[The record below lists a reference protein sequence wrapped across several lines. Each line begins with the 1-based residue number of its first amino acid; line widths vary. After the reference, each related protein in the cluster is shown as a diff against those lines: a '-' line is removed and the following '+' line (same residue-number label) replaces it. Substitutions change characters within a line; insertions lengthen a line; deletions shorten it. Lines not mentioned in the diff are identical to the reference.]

1 VDQPQLVRT
10 GVYEQIRADILCCTL
25 RPGLQ
30 LQERQ
35 LAERFQVSKSPVRD
49 ALLRLAEQDLIEVMP
64 RRGYRVK
71 RISLA
76 DVRDLYEMRQ
86 ILERECIQRLIDCA
100 EDDTLARLDAF
111 RSGSPGGELADWI
124 DYNRA
129 FHAFFSEH
137 CGNARLARAARDVID
152 QFDRLTY
159 TSVTSSPSIVLG
171 DFVAQHCALIDAVQ
185 AREKRQAL
193 AISREH
199 IDDSRRRVLK
209 ALESLSVIA

>member
-1 VDQPQLVRT
+1 MDQPQLVRT
-10 GVYEQIRADILCCTL
+10 GVYEQIRADILCCML
-25 RPGLQ
+25 RPGSQ

-76 DVRDLYEMRQ
+76 DARDLYEMRQ
-86 ILERECIQRLIDCA
+86 ILERECIQRLIDSA
-100 EDDTLARLDAF
+100 SDETLARLDAF
-111 RSGSPGGELADWI
+111 RAGSPGDELADWI

-129 FHAFFSEH
+129 FHAFFAEH
-137 CGNARLARAARDVID
+137 CGNARLARAAREVID

-159 TSVTSSPSIVLG
+159 TSVTSSPGVVLG
-171 DFVAQHCALIDAVQ
+171 DFVDQHCALIDAVQ
-185 AREKRQAL
+185 EREKRQAL

-199 IDDSRRRVLK
+199 IEDSRRRVLQ
-209 ALESLSVIA
+209 ALENMPVVA